1 VIHQPVLF
9 AHLVLIGLA
18 GTTFSMRYVV
28 VGRPELKKD
37 SRTVLEVDRPVVVGF
52 ATVTSTYHDK
62 ALSCVRGTTFSLHK

>member
-1 VIHQPVLF
+1 
-9 AHLVLIGLA
+9 
-18 GTTFSMRYVV
+18 MRYVV